1 MKNNNTLVAVTLA
14 LLACI
19 LWSGN
24 FVVARGVNDWM
35 NPIGFAFWRWFI
47 TFLCL
52 LPLALPHYKTNI
64 VYVKQNPKP
73 YIWMGLIGVGVF
85 NTLIYKAAHYTTANN
100 ISLLAAT
107 SPIWTLF
114 FAGLFKVEPLNKYKI
129 AGVFIAFIGALTIVL
144 KGNYLGILDMQFNKG
159 DIIVIIAS
167 FGWSFYSLMLKFR
180 HPQMNMFFLMIVN
193 TFFGLLLL
201 TPLFAAEV
209 YFIGYTPFSMNALYV
224 YLYAA
229 IGSSVMAWY
238 LFNKSVFMIGAVK
251 TSLLYYTM
259 PIFSGILSIIYLGEH
274 FYKYHIVGFVLV
286 LSGIIIS
293 NLRAK
298 TLANSAE

>member
-24 FVVARGVNDWM
+24 FVVARGVNEWM
-35 NPIGFAFWRWFI
+35 NPIGFAFWRWLI

-52 LPLALPHYKTNI
+52 LPLAWPHYKTNI
-64 VYVKQNPKP
+64 VFVKQNPKP

-85 NTLIYKAAHYTTANN
+85 NTIIYKAAHYTTANN

-114 FAGLFKVEPLNKYKI
+114 FAGIFKLDELNRFKI
-129 AGVFIAFIGALTIVL
+129 LGVFIAFFGALTVIL
-144 KGNYLGILDMQFNKG
+144 KGDYASIINLKLNVG
-159 DIIVIIAS
+159 DIMVIVAS

-180 HPQMNMFFLMIVN
+180 HPQMNIFFLMTVN
-193 TFFGLLLL
+193 AFFGLVLLV
-201 TPLFAAEV
+201 PLFALEV

-229 IGSSVMAWY
+229 VGSSVMAWY

-259 PIFSGILSIIYLGEH
+259 PIFSGILSIIYLDEH
-274 FYKYHIVGFVLV
+274 FYMYHIAGFLLV
-286 LSGIIIS
+286 LTGIIIS
-293 NLRAK
+293 NIRLRAK
-298 TLANSAE
+298 